1 MKINKKIINK
11 IEGEATLKITGEE
24 KVEFAEIEFWQ
35 YHGIE
40 DYLKNRHYMD
50 ALVVNPRV
58 CGICGHSHLHATAKV
73 IEKVFNAEI
82 SRKAE
87 IFRTVTTFLEIIENH
102 IKWFYITIYPSQ
114 IKDKEF
120 IFKAVRFSSKISKA
134 IAILAGQFP
143 HNSYIIP
150 GGVTCDPT
158 YMELMRLTDL
168 IKEILDDYLNEI
180 MDENLNSE
188 DLERFFDNLP
198 KDMGKG
204 LNRFLVL
211 GGNEYFKTNGELQKV
226 TEEKNSSLSK
236 NALYNNEFYEVGPL
250 ARMIGNEDSNIIK
263 IYNKYRDSIYTR
275 MSARVYE
282 PVYLLKNILTLL
294 KEVDLCEP
302 SFINP
307 SVKDGESAVAIEAPR
322 GSLIHEISIVNE
334 KINAYNIIV
343 PTQFNLASST
353 KEKPSPAQAAL
364 IGINTEYID
373 SVFKCFD
380 ICAVCM
386 SH

>member
-40 DYLKNRHYMD
+40 NYLKNRNYMD

-73 IEKVFNAEI
+73 IEKVFDAEI

-168 IKEILDDYLNEI
+168 IKEILDDYLSEI
-180 MDENLNSE
+180 MDESLNSE
-188 DLERFFDNLP
+188 DLEKFFENLP
-198 KDMGKG
+198 KDIGKG

-211 GGNEYFKTNGELQKV
+211 GGNEFFKTNGELQKV

-250 ARMIGNEDSNIIK
+250 ARMIENKDLNIIK
-263 IYNKYRDSIYTR
+263 IYNEYSDSIYTR
-275 MSARVYE
+275 MLARVYE
-282 PVYLLKNILTLL
+282 PVYLLKSILTLL
-294 KEVDLCEP
+294 KEADLCEP
-302 SFINP
+302 SFIKP
-307 SVKDGESAVAIEAPR
+307 SVRDGKASVAIEAPR
-322 GSLIHEISIVNE
+322 GSLIHEINIVNE
-334 KINAYNIIV
+334 KINNYNIIV
-343 PTQFNLASST
+343 PTQFNLASS
-353 KEKPSPAQAAL
+353 KQKPSPAQAAL
-364 IGINTEYID
+364 IGNSVKYID
-373 SVFKCFD
+373 PIFKCFD